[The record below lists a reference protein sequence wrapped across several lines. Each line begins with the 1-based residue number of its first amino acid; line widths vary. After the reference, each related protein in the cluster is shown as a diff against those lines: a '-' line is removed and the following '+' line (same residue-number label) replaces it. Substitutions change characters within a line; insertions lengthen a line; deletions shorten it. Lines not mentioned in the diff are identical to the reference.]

1 MKLKPGKEC
10 RIYGKIDNVRVIR
23 VTGDNVIVRCKNG
36 QCRAVSA
43 KNLRKPVSKKF
54 RWLAGVIDFIF
65 TPQTHQIKIHKPT
78 K

>member
-1 MKLKPGKEC
+1 MKLKSGKKC
-10 RIYGKIDNVRVIR
+10 RIYGEMDNVRVVR
-23 VTGDNVIVRCKNG
+23 VTGENVIVRSKNG
-36 QCRAVSA
+36 QCRGVSA
-43 KNLRKPVSKKF
+43 KNLRRPVSKKF